1 MTEQEIEALLAE
13 AISAY
18 RQIPTNLKVDTAIEA
33 LTGFAVIP
41 LDLTSDDANL
51 LSQICSA
58 AELLVERS
66 AVNPI
71 ETGRLNELGN
81 NIEEPLLKACKDVGL
96 EATWPKRVDGTGGR
110 SGYPDIAIDID
121 GQQPTYLE
129 AKVIGAGS
137 EGSTFRSFYLSP
149 SENPKVCVNARHLLV
164 AFVHK
169 RQANS
174 STGRERYSLIS
185 YKIVDLARVRGKIKF
200 EYQSNNKNMYLKDAV
215 VASG

>member
-1 MTEQEIEALLAE
+1 MTEQEIEALLTE

-18 RQIPTNLKVDTAIEA
+18 RQIPTDLKVDTAIEA

-41 LDLTSDDANL
+41 LDLTSNDASL
-51 LSQICSA
+51 LSQLCFA
-58 AELLVERS
+58 AELLIERS
-66 AVNPI
+66 AANPI

-81 NIEEPLLKACKDVGL
+81 NIEESLLEACKDVGL
-96 EATWPKRVDGTGGR
+96 KATWPKRVDGSGGR

-149 SENPKVCVNARHLLV
+149 SENPKVCVDARHLLV
-164 AFVHK
+164 AFVHE

-174 STGRERYSLIS
+174 SSGRERYSLIS

-200 EYQSNNKNMYLKDAV
+200 EYQSNNRNMYLKGAV